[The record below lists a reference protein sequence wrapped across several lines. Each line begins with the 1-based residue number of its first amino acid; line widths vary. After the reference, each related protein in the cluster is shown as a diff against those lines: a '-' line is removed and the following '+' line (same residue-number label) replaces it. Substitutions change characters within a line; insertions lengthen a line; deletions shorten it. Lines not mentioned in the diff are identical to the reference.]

1 MSSIILVLV
10 ILVIL
15 FLLGYYKP
23 QIAGWWGEK
32 KVSTLL
38 SLLRSDYYSAYNDVL
53 VQVDGKSSQIDH
65 VVVSPFGVF
74 VIETKNYKGWIYGGA
89 TSEYWTQNLWG
100 RKESLYNP
108 ILQNKGHIAA
118 LKKVLPMYHENQF
131 ISIVVFSSKASL
143 RSHLPRELNVITTW
157 DLIFRIRSYKDQILS
172 VDEVAD
178 LEHKVDML
186 TVFGKEEKKS
196 HVQFAKATAYQNYQ
210 RMEQGICPKC
220 GGQLVERK
228 GKYGRFL
235 GCSNYP
241 RCTYTAKT

>member
-1 MSSIILVLV
+1 MSSFILLLV
-10 ILVIL
+10 ILIIP
-15 FLLGYYKP
+15 FLIGYYKP
-23 QIAGWWGEK
+23 QIHGWWGEK

-38 SLLRSDYYSAYNDVL
+38 SILRSDYYTVYNNVL
-53 VQVDGKSSQIDH
+53 VQVEGKSSQIDH

-74 VIETKNYKGWIYGGA
+74 VIETKNYKGWIYGGVN
-89 TSEYWTQNLWG
+89 SDYWTQNIWG
-100 RKESLYNP
+100 HKESLYNP

-118 LKKVLPMYHENQF
+118 LKKVLPVYHQNQF
-131 ISIVVFSSKASL
+131 VSIVVFSSKATL
-143 RSHLPRELNVITTW
+143 KSHLPVECNVLTTW
-157 DLIFRIRSYKDQILS
+157 ELVSRILS
-172 VDEVAD
+172 YTDRILTVDEVAE
-178 LEHKVDML
+178 LEHKVDIL
-186 TVFGKEEKKS
+186 TVFGKEEKAS

-210 RMEQGICPKC
+210 RREQGICPKC